1 MLITP
6 AVMAYNYCLGSADG
20 VIDALDRLSWSSLDP
35 EQVRLYWVYAVCVP
49 CFAGYV
55 LFSINRELQQAVSLR
70 SSLIQKGSRGTDRR
84 PPRFFV
90 AVTGIAP
97 DLQYERGLRSYYHQW
112 ESHICTVTFVGGSFK
127 RKLTARRN
135 QLIRSIERCE
145 VAFIFDEMKECAG
158 EKISIQHR
166 VRERV
171 RNRYSRSLS
180 QDRGFSRQLSQA
192 ISQWAPYNLQPVEW
206 QYRSLGIINHA
217 IRQQR
222 ENSPGSAS
230 SAILEI
236 DDYLIAR
243 ALVAAKTSVD
253 TPFSSLQY
261 LGTCRSHIIP
271 SNIRNPLHLLHIRRG
286 TIDLTILGLTTL
298 WTLPVGANG
307 FVSQLNA
314 GLYLIQ
320 RSLTLPSW
328 LLGPLQGVVPQL
340 VTSTLM
346 NCFPYLLRHLIGW
359 KQYPTVED
367 YHLTFQ
373 SFYFHFLFI
382 QLFIVTSVS
391 SGLIPSLV
399 VVVKRGITEVP
410 CLLAQNL
417 PLASNYFLSF
427 VVLQATSSVISTIFR
442 SSAWFQ
448 LCAAPMDKLRTPR
461 DLVNRIYET
470 HDQID
475 WETVYPTYSTIAN
488 IGAVSCLL
496 SRAED

>member
-1 MLITP
+1 MPENSSLPSNDRALKAQSFSLAGLLSSIGATSFACVFTVVTFLILRKLDRFDPILYLISATLAIPLKLTKYREPRIFSHTNILTEQLPRQPWCLLRRFITISSSNIAHDCGIEALFFDRYIQFLLRLFGWSVLITP

-55 LFSINRELQQAVSLR
+55 LFSINRELQRAVSLR
-70 SSLIQKGSRGTDRR
+70 SSLIQEGSRGTDRR

-97 DLQYERGLRSYYHQW
+97 DLQYERGLRSYYQQW
-112 ESHICTVTFVGGSFK
+112 ESHICTVTFVGGNFK

-192 ISQWAPYNLQPVEW
+192 ISRWVPYNVQPVEW

-243 ALVAAKTSVD
+243 ALVAARH
-253 TPFSSLQY
+253 QWIH
-261 LGTCRSHIIP
+261 RSQVCSI
-271 SNIRNPLHLLHIRRG
+271 
-286 TIDLTILGLTTL
+286 
-298 WTLPVGANG
+298 
-307 FVSQLNA
+307 
-314 GLYLIQ
+314 
-320 RSLTLPSW
+320 
-328 LLGPLQGVVPQL
+328 
-340 VTSTLM
+340 
-346 NCFPYLLRHLIGW
+346 
-359 KQYPTVED
+359 
-367 YHLTFQ
+367 
-373 SFYFHFLFI
+373 
-382 QLFIVTSVS
+382 
-391 SGLIPSLV
+391 
-399 VVVKRGITEVP
+399 
-410 CLLAQNL
+410 
-417 PLASNYFLSF
+417 
-427 VVLQATSSVISTIFR
+427 
-442 SSAWFQ
+442 
-448 LCAAPMDKLRTPR
+448 
-461 DLVNRIYET
+461 
-470 HDQID
+470 
-475 WETVYPTYSTIAN
+475 
-488 IGAVSCLL
+488 
-496 SRAED
+496 